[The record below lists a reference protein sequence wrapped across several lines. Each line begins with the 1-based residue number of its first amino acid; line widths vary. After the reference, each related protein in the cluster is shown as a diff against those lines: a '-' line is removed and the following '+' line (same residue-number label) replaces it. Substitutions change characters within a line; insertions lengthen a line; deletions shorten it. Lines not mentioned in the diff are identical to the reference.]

1 MLRAFFVCRLELEK
15 KQRRHN
21 CLFSRSNEPHPVCST
36 EREREFNKM
45 GLFDALPPLVSSAK
59 VKVKED
65 DDDDDET
72 RHTEKKRKI
81 DDDDEEKLKVEVVV
95 KSSVSSMDDRLEK
108 LSKHVEKKFST
119 CTRAF
124 LELVSKPEHASAL
137 ERKHGKKILLVM
149 RRAMATHFPQSS
161 EEYLLSFSSKKET
174 ATIFCNLFD
183 AIEELRE
190 NGIVGKNV
198 KVTAEMIAWE
208 LYCRTMREIAASEDL
223 VYAER
228 VARLRKAFEEA
239 PKRKK
244 EEDSEGDSEEE
255 MKRKLETEIEENEH
269 IPKEEKEEA
278 LKCALQAL
286 EAETASARELEEMH
300 SKIRE
305 ALIDCLAVAES
316 SMRTKMWAKSIVDQ
330 LFDFVEKLLVSHDYD
345 VFNQTQK
352 ERIVSLLQKVKITLI
367 KTEFE
372 SLRRLGERFR

>member
-1 MLRAFFVCRLELEK
+1 
-15 KQRRHN
+15 
-21 CLFSRSNEPHPVCST
+21 
-36 EREREFNKM
+36 M

-65 DDDDDET
+65 VDDDDET

-81 DDDDEEKLKVEVVV
+81 GDDDEEKLKVEVVV

-208 LYCRTMREIAASEDL
+208 LYCRTMREIAASEDSFTL
-223 VYAER
+223 NASTK
-228 VARLRKAFEEA
+228 RLRKAFEEA

-244 EEDSEGDSEEE
+244 RRRLRRRFGGRNETKIRNGNRG
-255 MKRKLETEIEENEH
+255 KRT
-269 IPKEEKEEA
+269 
-278 LKCALQAL
+278 
-286 EAETASARELEEMH
+286 H
-300 SKIRE
+300 SKRRE
-305 ALIDCLAVAES
+305 
-316 SMRTKMWAKSIVDQ
+316 RGG
-330 LFDFVEKLLVSHDYD
+330 
-345 VFNQTQK
+345 
-352 ERIVSLLQKVKITLI
+352 
-367 KTEFE
+367 FE
-372 SLRRLGERFR
+372 VRSASFGGGNSLGENWKKCTRKSAKL

>member
-1 MLRAFFVCRLELEK
+1 
-15 KQRRHN
+15 
-21 CLFSRSNEPHPVCST
+21 
-36 EREREFNKM
+36 M
-45 GLFDALPPLVSSAK
+45 GLFDALPPLASSAK
-59 VKVKED
+59 VKVK
-65 DDDDDET
+65 DDDDET
-72 RHTEKKRKI
+72 RHIEKKRKI
-81 DDDDEEKLKVEVVV
+81 GDDEEEKLKGVVV

-119 CTRAF
+119 CSRAF
-124 LELVSKPEHASAL
+124 LELISKPEHASAL

-161 EEYLLSFSSKKET
+161 EEYLLSFASKNEKET

-208 LYCRTMREIAASEDL
+208 LYCRTMREIAASEDSFTL
-223 VYAER
+223 NASTK
-228 VARLRKAFEEA
+228 RLKKAFEEA

-244 EEDSEGDSEEE
+244 EEDSEGHSEEE

-278 LKCALQAL
+278 LKCSLKAL

-352 ERIVSLLQKVKITLI
+352 ERIVSLLKKVKANAN
-367 KTEFE
+367 KTSSSSKAGVDWVSDFDKHSKNFSKSESVSVRGSVGGERTKDGRGDGKFGD
-372 SLRRLGERFR
+372 SLRHSFF

>member
-1 MLRAFFVCRLELEK
+1 
-15 KQRRHN
+15 
-21 CLFSRSNEPHPVCST
+21 
-36 EREREFNKM
+36 M
-45 GLFDALPPLVSSAK
+45 GLFDALPPLASASLKAK
-59 VKVKED
+59 VNVKEE
-65 DDDDDET
+65 DDET
-72 RHTEKKRKI
+72 RHTEKKRKFND
-81 DDDDEEKLKVEVVV
+81 DDDDEEEEKLKGVGV

-119 CTRAF
+119 CSRAF

-149 RRAMATHFPQSS
+149 RRAMASHFPQSS

-208 LYCRTMREIAASEDL
+208 LYCRTMREIAASEDSFTL
-223 VYAER
+223 NASTK
-228 VARLRKAFEEA
+228 RLRKAFEEA

-352 ERIVSLLQKVKITLI
+352 ERIVSLLQKVKANANKSSSKAGIDWVSDFD
-367 KTEFE
+367 KHSKNFSKSE
-372 SLRRLGERFR
+372 SVSVRGSVGGERTKDGRGDGKFGER